1 MANLTISMSKIRKI
15 LRMNSQGR
23 STRFIAAQID
33 SSRNTVRKY
42 LAALKKSGFT
52 FEEVNNLNDK
62 ELEDLFGKT
71 RENNQ
76 PSSRMQSM
84 LRCFPH
90 VDKELKKT
98 GMNRQLGYSSPAD
111 LVNLYPQFYWNSVA
125 PHVQTA
131 IRYLNVTSSGRQW
144 IANLYSNV
152 FRAERD
158 ISLSGPQ
165 K

>member
-1 MANLTISMSKIRKI
+1 MSKIRKI

-23 STRFIAAQID
+23 STRFIAAQIE

-42 LAALKKSGFT
+42 LAVLKKSGFT

-98 GMNRQLGYSSPAD
+98 GMNRQLLWEAYIKEFPDGYKYTQFCTYYNQWKTR
-111 LVNLYPQFYWNSVA
+111 VNPTMHMDHKA
-125 PHVQTA
+125 G
-131 IRYLNVTSSGRQW
+131 TSYTSILR
-144 IANLYSNV
+144 V
-152 FRAERD
+152 KR
-158 ISLSGPQ
+158 
-165 K
+165 